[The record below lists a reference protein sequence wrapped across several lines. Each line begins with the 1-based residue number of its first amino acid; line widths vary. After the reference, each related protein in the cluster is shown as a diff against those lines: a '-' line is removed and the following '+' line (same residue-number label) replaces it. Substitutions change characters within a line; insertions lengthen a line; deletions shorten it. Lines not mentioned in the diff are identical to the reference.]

1 MERGS
6 FKHSDRLDDEMAKE
20 TETLTHSGQPART
33 EEWRETEPVDE
44 GHLAMPEDEQ
54 PGTPP
59 GMTPADVNER
69 SDIARYIEPH
79 KFPADRAALLRHL
92 AETGAPDEVVDAIRT
107 LPDGR
112 QFSTVG
118 EIARALGIHTER

>member
-6 FKHSDRLDDEMAKE
+6 FKHGDRLDDEMEKE
-20 TETLTHSGQPART
+20 TETLTHSGQPSRT
-33 EEWRETEPVDE
+33 EEWRQTEPVDE
-44 GHLAMPEDEQ
+44 VHLAMPDDEQ
-54 PGTPP
+54 PGTPR

-79 KFPADRAALLRHL
+79 KLPAGRAALLRHL
-92 AETGAPDEVVDAIRT
+92 DATGAPDEVVDAIRR

-118 EIARALGIHTER
+118 EIVRALGSHTER